1 MKAVVLATPRELDV
15 YINEAFQIL
24 HRDDISICTDGIWQI
39 VSLGKLLSNE
49 VFLYN
54 SFRSSDKCILFYK
67 NLGIDKKHYLYC
79 GDTKLNI
86 ISKEV
91 PNPKNH
97 YRNRDGKILFD
108 LDHFYLKSRYP
119 FLSLSFYNLIPCCG
133 LCNSRYRSTKNFE
146 ISSHINPYFE
156 SFDENYLFRFN
167 QNEVTVSIKTGAPCL
182 ATLNVSLKPNAPKL
196 GDNTARD
203 LCIEERY
210 QEQLDYINN
219 LLKEIIYYSDK
230 GWDEI
235 EIIICGVDYYRIPNK
250 RSNILDVSMAK
261 FKMDFVDII
270 KSYFN

>member
-1 MKAVVLATPRELDV
+1 
-15 YINEAFQIL
+15 
-24 HRDDISICTDGIWQI
+24 
-39 VSLGKLLSNE
+39 
-49 VFLYN
+49 
-54 SFRSSDKCILFYK
+54 
-67 NLGIDKKHYLYC
+67 
-79 GDTKLNI
+79 
-86 ISKEV
+86 
-91 PNPKNH
+91 
-97 YRNRDGKILFD
+97 
-108 LDHFYLKSRYP
+108 
-119 FLSLSFYNLIPCCG
+119 
-133 LCNSRYRSTKNFE
+133 
-146 ISSHINPYFE
+146 
-156 SFDENYLFRFN
+156 
-167 QNEVTVSIKTGAPCL
+167 APCL

-230 GWDEI
+230 GWDET